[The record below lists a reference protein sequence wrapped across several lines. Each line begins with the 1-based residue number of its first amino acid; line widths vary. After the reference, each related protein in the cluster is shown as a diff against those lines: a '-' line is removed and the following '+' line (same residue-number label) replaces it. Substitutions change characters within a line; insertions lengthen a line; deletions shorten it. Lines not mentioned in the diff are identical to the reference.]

1 MEHTILPQHV
11 GISVADMDVSINW
24 YGDILGFT
32 QVFRTFVSH
41 INCDIAVLRNGSFE
55 IELFHHRDSR
65 SLPKDR
71 LHSDEDMITQGT
83 KHMCFRVTELDSFVG
98 KLRQKGVTIVM
109 GPGTMGEIRFY
120 YIADPSGVLIE
131 LIEPA

>member
-1 MEHTILPQHV
+1 
-11 GISVADMDVSINW
+11 
-24 YGDILGFT
+24 
-32 QVFRTFVSH
+32 
-41 INCDIAVLRNGSFE
+41 
-55 IELFHHRDSR
+55 
-65 SLPKDR
+65 
-71 LHSDEDMITQGT
+71 
-83 KHMCFRVTELDSFVG
+83 VTELDSFVE

>member
-1 MEHTILPQHV
+1 
-11 GISVADMDVSINW
+11 
-24 YGDILGFT
+24 
-32 QVFRTFVSH
+32 
-41 INCDIAVLRNGSFE
+41 
-55 IELFHHRDSR
+55 
-65 SLPKDR
+65 
-71 LHSDEDMITQGT
+71 MITQGT
-83 KHMCFRVTELDSFVG
+83 KHMCFRVTELDSFVE

>member
-1 MEHTILPQHV
+1 
-11 GISVADMDVSINW
+11 MDVSINW

-83 KHMCFRVTELDSFVG
+83 KHMCFRVTELDSFVE
-98 KLRQKGVTIVM
+98 KFRQKAKVILRRPENKETHAQSAHKQAYLLTFRH
-109 GPGTMGEIRFY
+109 PTDAF
-120 YIADPSGVLIE
+120 
-131 LIEPA
+131 

>member
-1 MEHTILPQHV
+1 M
-11 GISVADMDVSINW
+11 
-24 YGDILGFT
+24 
-32 QVFRTFVSH
+32 
-41 INCDIAVLRNGSFE
+41 AVLRNGSFE
-55 IELFHHRDSR
+55 IELFHHRNSR

-83 KHMCFRVTELDSFVG
+83 KHMCFRVTELDSFVE
-98 KLRQKGVTIVM
+98 KFRQKGVTIVM
-109 GPGTMGEIRFY
+109 GPGTMGENRFH